1 MNRRSLS
8 RNLILIYILVVIDS
22 SIAAMVLPI
31 QPQIFARFAP
41 NIASFLVSISNAL
54 FRLTQLFSA
63 PFLGHLTD
71 KWGRKP
77 VFLLATTGTFFSYL
91 IMLPL
96 NIPALFANRLL
107 DGSSNGFYTA
117 VRSAITDISTKK
129 KLARNLG
136 LLSSLAAIGLVVG
149 PAFSATLGL
158 WDVQFLP
165 SRNITLIVSA
175 LFLAL
180 INITIASIITETKPV
195 NKNIKQQELLEFLP
209 EESEN
214 PIITERFNYRNLIP
228 DFLAIWKT
236 NRQLGYLIVME
247 LLMVSVLTYYF
258 YFISFVSYSKLQFN
272 TQDIAIFM
280 VYFGGVIALIH
291 FSFFKFLNHKIN
303 PKKMIIFGVSM
314 GVLVLSSYAFVTQKW
329 MLYALVPLD
338 IISVSLLDGLIQ
350 GMIGKLL
357 PENKRG
363 SINGLIQGFSGI
375 VAFVSP
381 VIAAFLSYFGV
392 GLPFFWFA
400 FCLIFVGG
408 FALKLKAE

>member
-1 MNRRSLS
+1 MKRSSLS

-31 QPQIFARFAP
+31 QPQIFAVFSAT
-41 NIASFLVSISNAL
+41 IASFLISISNAL

-117 VRSAITDISTKK
+117 VRSAITDISSSK

-136 LLSSLAAIGLVVG
+136 LLSSLAAIGLVIG

-158 WDVQFLP
+158 WDVKFLP

-180 INITIASIITETKPV
+180 INITIASIITETKPKKPDP
-195 NKNIKQQELLEFLP
+195 NDKLE
-209 EESEN
+209 EYVEIETEN
-214 PIITERFNYRNLIP
+214 PIITEYFQYRNLIP
-228 DFLAIWKT
+228 DFVRIWKN
-236 NRQLGYLIVME
+236 NRQLGYLIIME

-258 YFISFVSYSKLQFN
+258 YFISYVSYSKLQFN

-280 VYFGGVIALIH
+280 VYFGLMIAVIH
-291 FSFFKFLNHKIN
+291 FTYFKYFAHRIH
-303 PKKMIIFGVSM
+303 PKKMIITGVSL
-314 GVLVLSSYAFVTQKW
+314 GVIVLSSYAFVTQKW
-329 MLYALVPLD
+329 VLYLLVPLD

-350 GMIGKLL
+350 GMIGKHL
-357 PENKRG
+357 PENRRG
-363 SINGLIQGFSGI
+363 SINGLIQGFSGV
-375 VAFVSP
+375 VAFASP
-381 VIAAFLSYFGV
+381 VVAAFLSFAGV
-392 GLPFFWFA
+392 GVPFFWFA
-400 FCLIFVGG
+400 ACLIAVGV
-408 FALKLKAE
+408 FALKLSAE